1 MARFVA
7 GSRFARLLAVGGVIA
22 IGWLLGL
29 IFGFTGAASAETHI
43 PAGHAAAVEA
53 EGTARISRGTDGA
66 EVTAPK
72 ARRDVGTATHHV
84 ATGPAS
90 AGGFPTVSDT
100 ASADAVAMAGRTV
113 DGLTSQSTPAPAA
126 PSAADHSAGA
136 DGFVPRGGSGPS
148 GPGFGDVARSLFDP
162 RLVASPAFTARVPAP
177 VVRAAADDPSFSPD

>member
-43 PAGHAAAVEA
+43 PAGHATAVEA
-53 EGTARISRGTDGA
+53 EGTARVSHRTNGA
-66 EVTAPK
+66 EVTTPK
-72 ARRDVGTATHHV
+72 APRDAAATPHV

-100 ASADAVAMAGRTV
+100 VSADAVAMAGRSV
-113 DGLTSQSTPAPAA
+113 DGLTSQSKPAPAA

-136 DGFVPRGGSGPS
+136 DGFVPRSGSGPS
-148 GPGFGDVARSLFDP
+148 GPGIGDVARSVFDP